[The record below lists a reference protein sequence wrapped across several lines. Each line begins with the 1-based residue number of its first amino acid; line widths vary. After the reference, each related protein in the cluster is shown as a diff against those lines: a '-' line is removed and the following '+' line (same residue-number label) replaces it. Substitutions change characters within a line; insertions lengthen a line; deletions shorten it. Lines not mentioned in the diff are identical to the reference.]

1 MICAD
6 QPTCFP
12 EDVLVRVSSKDEG
25 TVLDRAV
32 GVHNPS
38 IVTNRTRLCDDCGIS
53 YGDVVYQR
61 ILYDERQTYDL
72 IERVDEQATCKHVD
86 EIHADALITTERG
99 VGLMLPI
106 ADCVATVLYDPAT
119 KQLAL
124 AHLGRHSTIAKL
136 MVKTIDEL
144 VRGGAREQDLIIW
157 MAPSIK
163 ASHYR
168 LEYFDHTDDADW
180 QAYAER
186 REDGIYLDLQG
197 YNRAAAIT
205 RGVLPTH
212 INESPVNTATNDAYF
227 SHSYGDTTGRFAV
240 LTKRR

>member
-1 MICAD
+1 MIRAD

-32 GVHNPS
+32 GVHHPS
-38 IVTNRTRLCDDCGIS
+38 TVTNRTQFCDECGIS

-61 ILYDERQTYDL
+61 ILYDEHQTYDL

-86 EIHADALITTERG
+86 EIHADALITIASG

-106 ADCVATVLYDPAT
+106 ADCVATVFYDPVT
-119 KQLAL
+119 RQLAL
-124 AHLGRHSTIAKL
+124 AHLGRHSTVAHL
-136 MVKTIDEL
+136 MVKIIDEL
-144 VRGGAREQDLIIW
+144 VQGGARAQDIIVW

-168 LEYFDHTDDADW
+168 LEYFDHADDADW
-180 QAYAER
+180 RAYAER
-186 REDGIYLDLQG
+186 REDGIYLDLHG
-197 YNRAAAIT
+197 YNRAAAIA
-205 RGVLPTH
+205 RGVLLTH
-212 INESPVNTATNDAYF
+212 INESPVNTATTDAYF
-227 SHSYGDTTGRFAV
+227 SHSHGDTTGRFAV
-240 LTKRR
+240 LAERR